1 MPVFDRT
8 LIAFAGLALLLAMT
22 PGPDMATIT
31 RNGLAHGR
39 RGVALTA
46 LGITTALIGWI
57 GAASFGVAALLQT
70 SAQLFTIVR
79 LAGAAYLAY
88 LGIRTLWGSF
98 HEAPLDTR
106 PKPPAPAGRLY
117 RTGLFSAGLNPK
129 LGAFFVTLFPQ
140 FIEPGQPA
148 LARSLVLGAI
158 FSTIGVLW
166 MISYGLFV
174 TRVRDVIGSQ
184 RVKGWMER
192 VTGTVLVGL
201 AARLALER

>member
-1 MPVFDRT
+1 VPIFDHT
-8 LIAFAGLALLLAMT
+8 LVAFAGLALLLAMT

-57 GAASFGVAALLQT
+57 GAASFGVAALLQA
-70 SAQLFTIVR
+70 SAQLFTLVR

-106 PKPPAPAGRLY
+106 PKPPAPAGRIY
-117 RTGLFSAGLNPK
+117 RTGLL
-129 LGAFFVTLFPQ
+129 T
-140 FIEPGQPA
+140 
-148 LARSLVLGAI
+148 
-158 FSTIGVLW
+158 
-166 MISYGLFV
+166 
-174 TRVRDVIGSQ
+174 
-184 RVKGWMER
+184 
-192 VTGTVLVGL
+192 
-201 AARLALER
+201 